1 MLDKDPG
8 LLASTLAFLQAACSQ
23 LFASGTAQGIAAACI
38 ISALRALYDGE
49 RRWLRVLIES
59 LLCGALTGPA
69 STLTAFAILWFKP
82 DWTGTADSVATMVGG
97 AIGFAGVMQLRKVIV
112 KRLGLD
118 GDAADA

>member
-8 LLASTLAFLQAACSQ
+8 LLASTLAFVQAGIVQ
-23 LFASGTAQGIAAACI
+23 LAASGTAQGILAAAV

-49 RRWLRVLIES
+49 RRWVRVLIES

-69 STLTAFAILWFKP
+69 STLTAFGILWFKP

-97 AIGFAGVMQLRKVIV
+97 AIGFAGVMQLRKIIV
-112 KRLGLD
+112 KRLGLEAT
-118 GDAADA
+118 DA